1 MPLTT
6 IPIQDLI
13 AELKSFSSETF
24 ADDVTKLVK
33 GHEIDRESLDPY
45 CHFLDNGYTRNLI
58 HKDERVEVLALCW
71 QPGNVSS
78 IHNHRDQQCW
88 MLVAEGKLE
97 NQNYLVH
104 DRDEARGTCRLEETS
119 SLLIT
124 PENPMAVDPEEPGE
138 PVPLF
143 GFLPDAPMWQAIAR
157 EYLERWAH
165 HSQIR
170 RALGLGSF
178 ADAPFLE
185 VGHAIVATVAGANPA
200 DGAVPEDEPDRSWSI
215 GPIVL
220 GPRQQAAD
228 LLTLA
233 HDAGEVAA
241 LVTGPDDVVEQF
253 ALRVGRR

>member
-124 PENPMAVDPEEPGE
+124 PENPMAVDPEEPVHQVRNLRE
-138 PVPLF
+138 F
-143 GFLPDAPMWQAIAR
+143 GGPAVSVHIYSNPFSTCEVYCPDKGIYRDIELSYWSKFGVRVGAQ
-157 EYLERWAH
+157 
-165 HSQIR
+165 QIDPC
-170 RALGLGSF
+170 
-178 ADAPFLE
+178 ADA
-185 VGHAIVATVAGANPA
+185 
-200 DGAVPEDEPDRSWSI
+200 
-215 GPIVL
+215 
-220 GPRQQAAD
+220 
-228 LLTLA
+228 
-233 HDAGEVAA
+233 
-241 LVTGPDDVVEQF
+241 
-253 ALRVGRR
+253 

>member
-1 MPLTT
+1 MLDAYLPERAR
-6 IPIQDLI
+6 LI
-13 AELKSFSSETF
+13 ELLASLDEERWRLPTECP
-24 ADDVTKLVK
+24 AYDVK
-33 GHEIDRESLDPY
+33 GIAAH
-45 CHFLDNGYTRNLI
+45 
-58 HKDERVEVLALCW
+58 VLGDDL
-71 QPGNVSS
+71 
-78 IHNHRDQQCW
+78 
-88 MLVAEGKLE
+88 
-97 NQNYLVH
+97 
-104 DRDEARGTCRLEETS
+104 
-119 SLLIT
+119 SLLSRQRDGAVQGLVL
-124 PENPMAVDPEEPGE
+124 MAEQLPGADFRQLLDGFNDQWVHAVRFLSPALLLELLDLAGRWTHDYYRSVDPEEPGE

-200 DGAVPEDEPDRSWSI
+200 DGAVPEDQPDRSWSI